1 MSIRTK
7 LVGAFLLVATLVPV
21 VGLMV
26 SRVST
31 LDGSDGG
38 DGGDS
43 PAASVALSLAES
55 QRAQQADLLT
65 FLTGG
70 DVQARERYIDESIKF
85 QDSISPLSDALTGSE
100 SATDLQAITE
110 ERGRFGAAAEEM
122 LNARASMDRSLT
134 DIRRAEREIAQEL
147 NPIRDRFVGAGADL
161 SGLPAAQRAQ
171 AAELLRGVEGMNQAI
186 NLQIALATAYTLQQ
200 QESARQ
206 QMDNAGTAFTNA
218 LRLANASAGADDRAA
233 LGRAEAAYT
242 RALDPGTESLMNAA
256 DAAAQSR
263 NTLAASSND
272 IVDRLTTLSQQVA
285 GVTVESDSSGLS
297 DTGTLTLIGTLL
309 AFLLAGG
316 LGLWFAGSITRPI
329 RQLRNAAEQI
339 STGDLDGVEIN
350 VKTKDEV
357 GDLAN
362 AFRRMVTSIRFL
374 MMDKAEREAED
385 RDFMST
391 SITM

>member
-43 PAASVALSLAES
+43 PAVSVALSLAES

-110 ERGRFGAAAEEM
+110 ERSRFGAAAEEM